1 MKPTKDN
8 NKPEISRKEA
18 LKKIGNYGKYT
29 ALTALGTYMI
39 LNPKKSQSQS
49 PPGAGWGENGL
60 EDGDLFEIE

>member
-1 MKPTKDN
+1 
-8 NKPEISRKEA
+8 
-18 LKKIGNYGKYT
+18 
-29 ALTALGTYMI
+29 MI